1 MFRKAVV
8 AAIASPEVD
17 AVVLDLSA
25 LTFVDSSGL
34 REFIDVSRMAVAY
47 DVDLALSQA
56 TPQVRRTFVLVGLEQ
71 LLRPE
76 DERNAV

>member
-8 AAIASPEVD
+8 AAIASPDVD

-76 DERNAV
+76 EERNAV

>member
-17 AVVLDLSA
+17 AVVLDLSV

>member
-1 MFRKAVV
+1 M

-47 DVDLALSQA
+47 DVDLALSRA

>member
-17 AVVLDLSA
+17 AVVLDLST

>member
-8 AAIASPEVD
+8 AAIASPDVD

>member
-1 MFRKAVV
+1 M

>member
-8 AAIASPEVD
+8 AAIASSDVD

>member
-8 AAIASPEVD
+8 AAIASPEVN